1 MLKNNS
7 IRFVYI
13 IFALYNI
20 HYIMEKYYSLKD
32 FELSLERN
40 ASDRAVCFQK
50 YLDQLDELECK
61 SYWIESYKSIG
72 SIMNIEGIE
81 TEVVGFI
88 SNDYLGLSQNEET
101 INAGIEALKKYGTGA
116 CAAQVIG
123 GYLDIHKKLEIEI
136 ADFTGQE
143 SALLFTSGFG
153 ANAGV
158 LRALLGKNDIALI
171 DPFIHTSMMAGLYG
185 TNVKRIGHN
194 DLDYLEKAL
203 RESKDRYLTKLVI
216 IDGVYSQDGDLSM
229 LPEIVYLCKKYDA
242 MLMVDDAHGIGV
254 MGNTGRGT
262 IEHFNCL
269 GQVDIISGTFSKA
282 FGCVGGFVAAS
293 EKIVQYLKFYADSN
307 VFSAALTPQVT
318 ASVLKAIELI
328 KAQPRARKKLWENTN
343 YLKKKLIENGYD
355 IKASASPIFPIM
367 IRDNKKVYEVAKMLQ
382 ERGIYTISI
391 VYPAVR
397 TKEARLR
404 VSVLATHEIEQLDR
418 LVFALNEINN
428 IIKIK

>member
-1 MLKNNS
+1 
-7 IRFVYI
+7 
-13 IFALYNI
+13 
-20 HYIMEKYYSLKD
+20 MEKYYSLKD
-32 FELSLERN
+32 FELSLEMNVTDR
-40 ASDRAVCFQK
+40 ASDFQK
-50 YLDQLDELECK
+50 YLKQLNDLKSK
-61 SYWIESYKSIG
+61 SYWIKSNKSIG
-72 SIMNIEGIE
+72 SIMSIEDI
-81 TEVVGFI
+81 TQDVISFI
-88 SNDYLGLSQNEET
+88 SNDYLGLSQSKET

-123 GYLDIHKKLEIEI
+123 GYLDIHKQLEEEI
-136 ADFTGQE
+136 AAFTGQE

-171 DPFIHTSMMAGLYG
+171 DPFIHTSMMAGLHG

-194 DLDYLEKAL
+194 DLEYLKIAL
-203 RESKDRYLTKLVI
+203 NESKDRYLTKLVI

-229 LPEIVYLCKKYDA
+229 LPEIVSLCKEYEA

-269 GQVDIISGTFSKA
+269 GKVDIITGTFSKA

-293 EKIVQYLKFYADSN
+293 EKIIQYLKFYADSN
-307 VFSAALTPQVT
+307 VFSAAPTPQVT
-318 ASVLKAIELI
+318 ASVLKAIEVI
-328 KAQPRARKKLWENTN
+328 KTQPNRRKKLWENIN
-343 YLKKKLIENGYD
+343 YLRGKLIEEGYD
-355 IKASASPIFPIM
+355 IKESASPIFPIM
-367 IRDNKKVYEVAKMLQ
+367 IRDNKKVYEVARMLQ
-382 ERGIYTISI
+382 ERGVYAISI

-404 VSVLATHEIEQLDR
+404 VSVLATHEKEHLDK
-418 LVFALNEINN
+418 LIFALNEINC
-428 IIKIK
+428 IIKIKKK